1 MGVKILSYTKQ
12 NFVDGQVLYASH
24 LKHIEDGIKELESLV
39 GTSGSNV
46 FVGRAGEVTYSDY
59 SGANNDRKA
68 CFLYVDL
75 TLYVL
80 GKLDP
85 LEVVFYTYDAPSGNL
100 KYAKLDRFTNELTYG
115 DVQIANP
122 VASPVSIVDIELLAS
137 AWVGSESLYSQVVSI
152 DGITENSQVNLAP
165 SVEQLAIFYDKD
177 ITFVTENDGG
187 VVTVYVIG
195 QKPQNDYTI
204 QADIVEVI
212 V

>member
-1 MGVKILSYTKQ
+1 MAYAKQ
-12 NFVDGQVLYASH
+12 NFANGNPLDASE
-24 LKHIEDGIKELESLV
+24 LNHIEDGIVAIEEAL
-39 GTSGSNV
+39 
-46 FVGRAGEVTYSDY
+46 
-59 SGANNDRKA
+59 AN
-68 CFLYVDL
+68 
-75 TLYVL
+75 
-80 GKLDP
+80 
-85 LEVVFYTYDAPSGNL
+85 SH
-100 KYAKLDRFTNELTYG
+100 
-115 DVQIANP
+115 P

-212 V
+212 A